1 MYCYDDGYELIE
13 NTKKA
18 MDEYGHRYGS
28 EQITITRKELKELE
42 AGKLLAFSV
51 SAEHVAFVGVEKK
64 KTRLDVLKEQY
75 PNFECDEDG
84 FPTELCVRQ
93 LYGENAI
100 DDNECKNVL
109 DCVKCWNT
117 PIKDGE

>member
-1 MYCYDDGYELIE
+1 MDYELIE
-13 NTKKA
+13 NSVKA
-18 MDEYGHRYGS
+18 MDEFGHLYGS
-28 EQITITRKELKELE
+28 EIKIIERKDLEELASGEKI
-42 AGKLLAFSV
+42 AAFTV
-51 SAEHVAFVGVEKK
+51 NDEYVAFVGVEKK

-100 DDNECKNVL
+100 DDNEC
-109 DCVKCWNT
+109 
-117 PIKDGE
+117 